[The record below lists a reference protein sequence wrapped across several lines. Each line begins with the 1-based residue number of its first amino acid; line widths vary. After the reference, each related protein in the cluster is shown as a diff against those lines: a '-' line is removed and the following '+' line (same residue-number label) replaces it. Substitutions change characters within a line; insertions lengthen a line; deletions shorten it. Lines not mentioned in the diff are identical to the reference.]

1 MSISKSRPYLR
12 YLPALV
18 GSFAVVLAV
27 GVVVYFIVSFLQDK
41 PSNPKKMVQQIT
53 LIQPPPPPPPVE
65 KPPEPEVKQ
74 EVDIPKPEETPQDQP
89 EDTADNLPPIG
100 DDLGLDAEGGAGG
113 DAFGLIGKKGG
124 QNLIGGGGGGRFRGY
139 ADLVQEQISTALSE
153 DEEIRKE
160 KYSVIVHLW
169 VGGDGKVERFELVKG
184 TGKHDLD
191 RKLKLDLSEIRG
203 FNESPSVEMPQPIK
217 LRISSRS

>member
-1 MSISKSRPYLR
+1 MNRPYLR
-12 YLPALV
+12 YLPALA
-18 GSFAVVLAV
+18 GFFAVTLAV
-27 GVVVYFIVSFLQDK
+27 GVVVYFVLGFLKDK
-41 PSNPKKMVQQIT
+41 PSNPKNMVQQIT
-53 LIQPPPPPPPVE
+53 LIQPPPPPPPPEE

-74 EVDIPKPEETPQDQP
+74 EVDIPKPQDTPQDQP
-89 EDTADNLPPIG
+89 EDAADNLPPIG

-124 QNLIGGGGGGRFRGY
+124 QNLIGGGGGRFSRY
-139 ADLVQEQISTALSE
+139 VSLVQDQISTTLSE
-153 DEEIRKE
+153 DEEIRKQ

-191 RKLKLDLSEIRG
+191 KKLKLDLSEIRAFG
-203 FNESPSVEMPQPIK
+203 EAPSVEMPQPIK
-217 LRISSRS
+217 LHISSRS